1 MSSNKKAYN
10 KQQQSRSLLQDRT
23 SVKTDNQQQTITLV
37 PSGNQTFEY
46 ENKGKKQSSR
56 SNMSKKL
63 SGSRVRNKQLS
74 YENRSDDNGDN
85 VILHS
90 VNIDDEQI
98 QIGQSTN
105 DEFFHIPPPGAS
117 FNNRDIQRDQL
128 SIKIAEELDINIVK
142 QKKEKENFKAQKKLE
157 Q

>member
-98 QIGQSTN
+98 
-105 DEFFHIPPPGAS
+105 
-117 FNNRDIQRDQL
+117 
-128 SIKIAEELDINIVK
+128 
-142 QKKEKENFKAQKKLE
+142 
-157 Q
+157 